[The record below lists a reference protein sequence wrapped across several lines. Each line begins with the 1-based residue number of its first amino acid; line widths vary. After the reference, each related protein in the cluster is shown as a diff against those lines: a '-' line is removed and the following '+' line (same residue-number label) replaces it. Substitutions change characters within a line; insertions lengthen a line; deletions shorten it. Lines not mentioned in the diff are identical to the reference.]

1 VTAPAGPPPP
11 PFPGTK
17 KLDRPLTD
25 AEKRDLAKLLRAHD
39 FEGARLIATRFAYRK
54 TYNMAR
60 ARDLVGAA
68 CQALVEY
75 GWDPARVSLIG
86 CLNRF
91 VWRAWTHELREA
103 RVQREAE
110 IRFLEEQA
118 KNPGT
123 TSPEKLVE
131 IRQRLDSL
139 ARLQRRKAEQA
150 LARMRAAFEK
160 AGDEVNLLRMDFEA
174 KGILALDEMARLRG
188 REASEFYIA
197 AKRRKRLILRLR
209 DGEGGVN

>member
-1 VTAPAGPPPP
+1 MTAPAGPPSP

-17 KLDRPLTD
+17 KLGRPLTD
-25 AEKRDLAKLLRAHD
+25 AEKRDLAKLLKKHD
-39 FEGARLIATRFAYRK
+39 FEGARLVATRFAYTR

-60 ARDLVGAA
+60 ARDLVSEA
-68 CQALVEY
+68 CLALVEY
-75 GWDPARVSLIG
+75 GWDPARVSLVG

-118 KNPGT
+118 KSAAT

-139 ARLQRRKAEQA
+139 TRLKRQKAEQN
-150 LARMRAAFEK
+150 LARMREAFEK

-174 KGILALDEMARLRG
+174 KGIFALDEMARLSG
-188 REASEFYIA
+188 RDPSEFYNA
-197 AKRRKRLILRLR
+197 SKRRKRLILRLR
-209 DGEGGVN
+209 DGKGGVN